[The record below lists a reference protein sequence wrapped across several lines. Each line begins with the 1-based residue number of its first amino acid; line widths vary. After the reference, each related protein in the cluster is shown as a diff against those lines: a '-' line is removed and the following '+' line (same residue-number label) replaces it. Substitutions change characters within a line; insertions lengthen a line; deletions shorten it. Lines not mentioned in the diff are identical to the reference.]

1 MYIIMSIKK
10 LVSIVCHVS
19 YTGLKTVADI
29 STVLHVTMAAGI
41 ELNIFS
47 SYYRTTEIFITF

>member
-1 MYIIMSIKK
+1 MSIKK